1 MNSIIDSPVMISLS
15 GFLTGFA
22 GLSIGIAVSHFTK
35 RRGRRFRGT
44 ALGFIGGL
52 MLAIVTFDLLPE
64 SYEQGNVFITAAG
77 IIFGLVLAVFLDGT
91 LHHDN
96 ILLAGR
102 HSGRFVKAAIFMAI
116 GIGIHNIPSGIA
128 LGSLFLASPIKAFH
142 LAVALTIHGIPE
154 GLAVGLFLKES
165 KAKSSTLAMISIL
178 TSLPMGLGSLLGSI
192 AGTISPTVTSMSLA
206 FAGGMILYII
216 CRETLPGA
224 TDTWRGRMSTI
235 GNITGFVAGMLFVSF
250 LH

>member
-1 MNSIIDSPVMISLS
+1 MNPIIDSPVMISLS

-22 GLSIGIAVSHFTK
+22 GISIGIVISHFTK
-35 RRGRRFRGT
+35 PRGRRFRGT
-44 ALGFIGGL
+44 ALGFIGGF

-64 SYEQGNVFITAAG
+64 SYEQGNIFITATG
-77 IIFGLVLAVFLDGT
+77 IILGLVLAVFLDGK

-96 ILLAGR
+96 ILIGGR

-128 LGSLFLASPIKAFH
+128 LGSLFLTSPIKAFH
-142 LAVALTIHGIPE
+142 LATALIIHGIPE

-165 KAKSSTLAMISIL
+165 KAKSSTLMMISIL

-250 LH
+250 MH

>member
-1 MNSIIDSPVMISLS
+1 MYSIISSPIWTGLS
-15 GFLTGFA
+15 GILTGFA
-22 GLSIGIAVSHFTK
+22 GISIGIAISHFTK
-35 RRGRRFRGT
+35 QRGRRFRGT

-64 SYEQGNVFITAAG
+64 SYEQGNVFLTAAG
-77 IIFGLVLAVFLDGT
+77 IILGLALAVFLDGA

-96 ILLAGR
+96 ILIGNR
-102 HSGRFVKAAIFMAI
+102 YSGRFAKAAILMAI

-142 LAVALTIHGIPE
+142 LAVALVIHGIPE

-165 KAKSSTLAMISIL
+165 KAKSSTLMMISIL
-178 TSLPMGLGSLLGSI
+178 TSLPMGLGSLLGRI
-192 AGTISPTVTSMSLA
+192 VGTISPTVTSVSLA

-224 TDTWRGRMSTI
+224 TDTWRGRMSAI